1 MRQHTPLPHL
11 TRPPLEEK
19 PVGMLVLAALLL
31 AVPHRVYTSNEA
43 SDDVAVIENDA
54 LVARIAVGKRPRG
67 LKLGPGGKLYVAVS
81 GSPRG
86 GPGQRD
92 EDLPAPDRAKD
103 GIAVV
108 DLATGQM
115 VGRLP
120 GGPDP
125 ESFDLSPDGKLL
137 YVSNEDAAALSVVD
151 IAARRVVRT
160 VKVGAEPEGVT
171 VAPDGKAIYVTSEG
185 DNEVDVVDARSFKLL
200 ARPSGAARPP

>member
-1 MRQHTPLPHL
+1 MSARSVSMRANILRLIDL
-11 TRPPLEEK
+11 TRPPAEEK
-19 PVGMLVLAALLL
+19 PRTMLLLAALLL
-31 AVPHRVYTSNEA
+31 AAPHRVYTSNEA
-43 SDDVAVIENDA
+43 SDDVAVIEDDA
-54 LVARIAVGKRPRG
+54 LVARIPVGKRPRG

-92 EDLPAPDRAKD
+92 EDLPPADRAQD

-108 DLATGQM
+108 DLALGKV

-137 YVSNEDAAALSVVD
+137 YVSNEDAAALTVVD
-151 IAARRVVRT
+151 I
-160 VKVGAEPEGVT
+160 
-171 VAPDGKAIYVTSEG
+171 KASRI
-185 DNEVDVVDARSFKLL
+185 
-200 ARPSGAARPP
+200 